1 MRTLALV
8 VGSVLA
14 VGIVGAAA
22 VLIVDTIRTGDDRP
36 EPCAGVLER
45 GASGE
50 LLDDTAVVDRAWAA
64 VSDRNG
70 DQDVIGD
77 LGGSLLV
84 TRRTCVLY
92 AGVLMGSE
100 SLPQQPGP
108 TVVFAESNVAGYQN
122 LARFAEVRLPESD
135 PSAGAPL
142 VAVAGHSVLLG
153 NELNAGLV
161 LPLSG
166 AYLAPEIDS
175 SIGTEDVAITALA
188 LTSADGV
195 AAETRAER
203 IGAGV
208 FRIGAAPDR
217 TLAPNDQV
225 ADRDTVLLLDGPE
238 HHDDEIVVVP
248 ALPEAT
254 WPTGARVALQVNL
267 DPGVPLDIATAR
279 RVAALLPGLSADP
292 RMRALLDSARRYP
305 SLHITFSPDGRQAT
319 VRPPDPDAQS
329 WATIQLPVRD

>member
-1 MRTLALV
+1 
-8 VGSVLA
+8 
-14 VGIVGAAA
+14 
-22 VLIVDTIRTGDDRP
+22 
-36 EPCAGVLER
+36 
-45 GASGE
+45 
-50 LLDDTAVVDRAWAA
+50 
-64 VSDRNG
+64 
-70 DQDVIGD
+70 
-77 LGGSLLV
+77 
-84 TRRTCVLY
+84 
-92 AGVLMGSE
+92 MGSE
-100 SLPQQPGP
+100 SHPQQPGP

-135 PSAGAPL
+135 PSTGTPQ
-142 VAVAGHSVLLG
+142 VAVAAHSVLLG

-175 SIGTEDVAITALA
+175 TVAAEDVDTVLA

-195 AAETRAER
+195 TAETRAER

-225 ADRDTVLLLDGPE
+225 PDRDAVLLLDGPE
-238 HHDDEIVVVP
+238 EHDEIVVVP
-248 ALPEAT
+248 ALSEAT
-254 WPTGARVALQVNL
+254 WPVDTRVALQVYL

-292 RMRALLDSARRYP
+292 RLRALLDSTRRYP
-305 SLHITFSPDGRQAT
+305 GLHITFSPDGRQAT
-319 VRPPDPDAQS
+319 VRPSDPDAQS
-329 WATIQLPVRD
+329 WATIQLPVPD

>member
-1 MRTLALV
+1 
-8 VGSVLA
+8 
-14 VGIVGAAA
+14 
-22 VLIVDTIRTGDDRP
+22 VLIVDAVRASDDRP
-36 EPCAGVLER
+36 EPCAGLLDRRE
-45 GASGE
+45 ASGE

-64 VSDRNG
+64 VRDRDG
-70 DQDVIGD
+70 ARD
-77 LGGSLLV
+77 LLGPLRGSGLV

-100 SLPQQPGP
+100 SARRQPGP
-108 TVVFAESNVAGYQN
+108 TVVFAESNIAWPQN

-135 PSAGAPL
+135 PSVGAPL
-142 VAVAGHSVLLG
+142 VAVAAHSVLFG

-166 AYLAPEIDS
+166 AYLAPDVDGTI
-175 SIGTEDVAITALA
+175 TEDVATAVLA

-225 ADRDTVLLLDGPE
+225 PDRDAVLLLDGPE
-238 HHDDEIVVVP
+238 DHDEIVVVP
-248 ALPEAT
+248 ALPET
-254 WPTGARVALQVNL
+254 RWPLPGARVALPVYL
-267 DPGVPLDIATAR
+267 DPDVPLDIATAR

-292 RMRALLDSARRYP
+292 RMRAVLDSARRNP
-305 SLHITFSPDGRQAT
+305 GLHITFSPDGRQAT
-319 VRPPDPDAQS
+319 VRPIDPDAQS
-329 WATIQLPVRD
+329 WATIQLPVPD